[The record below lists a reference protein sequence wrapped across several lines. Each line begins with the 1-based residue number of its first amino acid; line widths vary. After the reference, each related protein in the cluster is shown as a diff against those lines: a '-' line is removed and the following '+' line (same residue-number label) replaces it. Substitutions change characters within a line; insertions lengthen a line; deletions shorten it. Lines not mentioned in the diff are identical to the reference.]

1 MHQSWLILLCCY
13 FCWIKRDA
21 DSIVHELS
29 KNVLYSNISYFCKC
43 VSLSLAV
50 MEASE
55 SNVDIP
61 SFCSF
66 NEIFTFIHTHTQKK
80 RKKKKKKS
88 GLQSPIMHGSRKE
101 INLDNGGKRP
111 SITSPS
117 CQWFFFFFWLH
128 YKTAKRKYQLA
139 PDWTF
144 WRQPNTVREK
154 PISTWLNI
162 LMATQPKQ
170 YERAFTIK

>member
-80 RKKKKKKS
+80 KKKKEEKKWFTVPNNAWEQERDQ
-88 GLQSPIMHGSRKE
+88 LR
-101 INLDNGGKRP
+101 
-111 SITSPS
+111 
-117 CQWFFFFFWLH
+117 QWG
-128 YKTAKRKYQLA
+128 
-139 PDWTF
+139 
-144 WRQPNTVREK
+144 EK
-154 PISTWLNI
+154 AQHN
-162 LMATQPKQ
+162 
-170 YERAFTIK
+170 